1 MLNFLKIYFLNS
13 LPPSLS
19 RAAYFRQT
27 GGSKEKHYLMIHA
40 NKTFFE
46 SFREGNEYKI
56 ICGSYHL
63 N

>member
-1 MLNFLKIYFLNS
+1 MCQICVKYVAVQMLNFLKIHFLNN

-40 NKTFFE
+40 SKTFL
-46 SFREGNEYKI
+46 RV
-56 ICGSYHL
+56 
-63 N
+63 